1 MSDMIVV
8 GKVAGYF
15 GVRGWCKIFSH
26 TSPRDNI
33 LNYSPW
39 FLRSSSKQD
48 WYEVKVAQGKPHGK
62 GIVALFEGRDSRD
75 AVAPLM
81 EYEIGIRQSQLAKL
95 ASNEY
100 YWSQLMGLKV
110 VTVSGE
116 QLGKV
121 AEMMETG
128 ANDVIVV
135 NGDKERLIPFVQG
148 QFVVSVDLEAGQMTV
163 DWDPEF

>member
-1 MSDMIVV
+1 MIVV

-39 FLRSSSKQD
+39 YLRSSPKQD
-48 WYEVKVAQGKPHGK
+48 WYEVKVVQGKPHGK

-75 AVAPLM
+75 DVAALM
-81 EYEIGIRQSQLAKL
+81 QYEIGIRQSQLESL
-95 ASNEY
+95 PSDEY
-100 YWSQLMGLKV
+100 YWSQLIGLKV
-110 VTVSGE
+110 VTINGDE
-116 QLGKV
+116 LGNITS
-121 AEMMETG
+121 MMETG
-128 ANDVIVV
+128 ANDVIIV

-148 QFVVSVDLEAGQMTV
+148 QYVMSIDLDAGQMVV